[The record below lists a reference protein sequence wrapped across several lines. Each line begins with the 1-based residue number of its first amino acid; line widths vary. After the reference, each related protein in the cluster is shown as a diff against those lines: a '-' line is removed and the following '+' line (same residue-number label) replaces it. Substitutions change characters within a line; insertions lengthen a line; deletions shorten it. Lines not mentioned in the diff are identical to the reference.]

1 MHEKVLV
8 VDDERE
14 IVNILKLYLEK
25 DQFKVIEAFDG
36 EEGFRAIENNKIDIA
51 VLDIMM
57 PKLNGFELV
66 KKIRERH
73 EIPIILLSAKQM
85 DSDKVLGLDLGADDY
100 VIKPFNPLEVVA
112 RIKAQLR
119 RTNKIHGI
127 SNSEDKRGK
136 IKVHNLILNEETF
149 LAELNGEEISLTST
163 EYKILNLLMNNAGRI
178 FTKRQLYEASRGEY
192 IDGDENTLMV
202 HISKLRDKIE
212 EDPKNPKYLKTV
224 RGLGYKIEKENN
236 IN

>member
-1 MHEKVLV
+1 MNEKVLV

-14 IVNILKLYLEK
+14 IVNLLKLYLEK
-25 DQFKVIEAFDG
+25 DKFEVIQAFDG
-36 EEGFRAIENNKIDIA
+36 EEGFRAIENNKIDIV

-73 EIPIILLSAKQM
+73 EIPIIMLSAKNM

-100 VIKPFNPLEVVA
+100 VTKPFNPLEVVA

-119 RTNKIHGI
+119 RIKKVDGTSIN
-127 SNSEDKRGK
+127 EDKRGK
-136 IKVHNLILNEETF
+136 IKVHNLVLNEETF
-149 LAELNGEEISLTST
+149 LAEVNGKEVPLTST
-163 EYKILNLLMNNAGRI
+163 EFKILNLLMNNPGRI
-178 FTKRQLYEASRGEY
+178 FTKRQIYEVSRGEY

-212 EDPKNPKYLKTV
+212 ENPRNPKYLKTV